1 MYGCV
6 QSSAGVFMMGDA
18 EVTDDLVGNSDFDQ
32 SNNTNGNFCLEWSAE
47 ELESWK
53 ITTICISSAGV
64 LACIL
69 AIICILVSKGY
80 KKFVHRLTLYLVIVV
95 KFIGVLS
102 ILRVVP
108 VYHNGTVV
116 AMMKDLEVLCAVA
129 GFLDTVADW
138 MELLIIFWIMVYLAM
153 VLVFKY
159 SANAVR
165 RKHEVCGVAVIL
177 VFPFLF
183 NWVPFLKDMYG
194 LSGGECWI
202 KPSVKSYCEYDGLGL
217 TFMFVLSYCP
227 VFIVCLITF
236 VSFGTLV
243 IVMCKRALQQEQGL
257 HQSSIHWQGIKEV
270 LPLLLYPLIYFL
282 LWMAVT
288 ATRIYDVLQKGKGR
302 NFQFSLILAHY
313 VTFLV
318 VTLLVIPLVVLVHS
332 SIKCYRKKQGGLY
345 TPTAT
350 TSYIV
355 SNELSDQEGEPLII
369 KGQVTKIPSKGYN
382 SILEGSAKV

>member
-47 ELESWK
+47 ELESWR

-138 MELLIIFWIMVYLAM
+138 MELLIIFWIMVYLVM

-183 NWVPFLKDMYG
+183 NWVPFLKDMYS
-194 LSGGECWI
+194 LSGAECWV
-202 KPSVKSYCEYDGLGL
+202 KPSVKSYCKYDGLGL

-236 VSFGTLV
+236 VSFGTLA

-257 HQSSIHWQGIKEV
+257 CQSTVHWQGIKAI
-270 LPLLLYPLIYFL
+270 LPLVLYPLIYFL
-282 LWMAVT
+282 LWIGLAVT
-288 ATRIYDVLQKGKGR
+288 RVYTTLQSRQDKKFEYSLVLIHCT
-302 NFQFSLILAHY
+302 FSFLAR
-313 VTFLV
+313 
-318 VTLLVIPLVVLVHS
+318 LLVPLIFLLHL
-332 SIKCYRKKQGGLY
+332 IIRFWKKYRNKPRLLN
-345 TPTAT
+345 TI
-350 TSYIV
+350 TSFSV
-355 SNELSDQEGEPLII
+355 SNEFTDQEDEALII
-369 KGQVTKIPSKGYN
+369 RGECTTLPVKKYK
-382 SILEGSAKV
+382 SIFDGNINAA